1 MTSYVRAP
9 YTLNAH
15 QRPMV
20 GDTKMGFTNFDH
32 MGWLVCDGRTLNKAE
47 FEMLF
52 NVIGYTFGG
61 SGATFKLPDFTGRV
75 AGMPGRPAP
84 VNGSS
89 PDTYVKGDISGTQY
103 HTLTIPEMPAHN
115 HGVAGGGQGPLNN
128 LTGISGEH
136 THDINDPEHAHSI
149 TDIGHT
155 HTSKFPGSQG
165 VAALGGSND
174 VAEDQLGSAYDV
186 NTSNQPTGITIDANA
201 TGITIVPNG
210 DHAHV
215 LNPAGGDQP
224 HTNMQPTLFYG
235 NMFVYCG
242 RVNYGCEGLQGQ
254 SFVGFPFFPTNNGLL

>member
-61 SGATFKLPDFTGRV
+61 SGATFKLPDFTGRTAV
-75 AGMPGRPAP
+75 MAGRPTSP
-84 VNGSS
+84 TNPGGTS
-89 PDTYVKGDISGTQY
+89 PDLYAKGDISGAQY
-103 HTLTIPEMPAHN
+103 HTLSIPEMPAHN

-136 THDINDPEHAHSI
+136 IHIATDSGHVHSYVNQANNQGTDNAFGTETAADQVDLPQQ
-149 TDIGHT
+149 TDIGY
-155 HTSKFPGSQG
+155 
-165 VAALGGSND
+165 AN
-174 VAEDQLGSAYDV
+174 
-186 NTSNQPTGITIDANA
+186 IT
-201 TGITIVPNG
+201 VQPNG
-210 DHAHV
+210 DHAHL
-215 LNPAGGDQP
+215 LNPAGGDQR
-224 HTNMQPTLFYG
+224 HNNVQPSLCFG